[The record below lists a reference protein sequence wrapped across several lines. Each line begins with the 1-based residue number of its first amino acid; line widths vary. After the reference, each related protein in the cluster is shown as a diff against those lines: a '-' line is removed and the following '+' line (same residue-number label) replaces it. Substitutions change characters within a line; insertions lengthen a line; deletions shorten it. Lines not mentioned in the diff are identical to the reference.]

1 MLSASHAQHFIAHN
15 HPVFIIRANGDFI
28 GDQRLIFSRSE
39 LDFEPDISFL
49 ATGAYFLKSTPFCQ
63 SRFHIAHQTI
73 MEEAKDIK
81 ESCFSR
87 AVFPEKYSHIGD
99 IRNLGVLEHPVILD
113 FNRFNLHGSHYFL
126 CLIHSQKKPLI
137 SETTVS

>member
-15 HPVFIIRANGDFI
+15 HPVFIIRANGNFI

-39 LDFEPDISFL
+39 LDFETDISFR

-73 MEEAKDIK
+73 MEEAK
-81 ESCFSR
+81 ER
-87 AVFPEKYSHIGD
+87 LEKGILTE
-99 IRNLGVLEHPVILD
+99 NPLEPV
-113 FNRFNLHGSHYFL
+113 G
-126 CLIHSQKKPLI
+126 KPAGGAY
-137 SETTVS
+137 